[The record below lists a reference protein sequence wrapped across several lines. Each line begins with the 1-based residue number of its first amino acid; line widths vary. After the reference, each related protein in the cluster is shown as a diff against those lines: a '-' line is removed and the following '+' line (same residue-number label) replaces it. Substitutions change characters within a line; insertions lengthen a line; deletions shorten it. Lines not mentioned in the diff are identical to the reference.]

1 LRTEI
6 REYCAKVKRPGMP
19 EDSKL
24 RSIEFFGQEGIRQF
38 RDISK
43 EA

>member
-1 LRTEI
+1 MYVELTPEQEALRTEI
-6 REYCAKVKRPGMP
+6 REYFAKVKRPG
-19 EDSKL
+19 
-24 RSIEFFGQEGIRQF
+24 FGQ